1 MRCATSSCSHG
12 EALGCMRSQRAAAL
26 AEMGGK
32 LLLFTV
38 ACEYIVCVL
47 RQLFQVFSR
56 RLPSRCAVCHAWP
69 TQPVCSACVTAFA
82 QPQLRCPTC
91 AITVS
96 AGMQQCGSCI
106 LTPPPLDACLAAL
119 PYAYP
124 WADLI
129 ARFKFRQDPGWA
141 TSFALLL
148 RATPWVEPALE
159 SADWLLPMPLSTQ
172 RLRQRGYN
180 QAHELACA
188 LDAAKVGHGLLL
200 RIRDTPPQRSLSRS
214 ERMHNVKNAYAV
226 DPLRSGELKG
236 KRVVLLDDVMT
247 TGASLYAAALALRE
261 AGAAHITG
269 LVLARTE

>member
-1 MRCATSSCSHG
+1 
-12 EALGCMRSQRAAAL
+12 
-26 AEMGGK
+26 
-32 LLLFTV
+32 
-38 ACEYIVCVL
+38 
-47 RQLFQVFSR
+47 
-56 RLPSRCAVCHAWP
+56 
-69 TQPVCSACVTAFA
+69 
-82 QPQLRCPTC
+82 
-91 AITVS
+91 
-96 AGMQQCGSCI
+96 MQQCGTCI

-159 SADWLLPMPLSTQ
+159 STDWLLPMPLSTQ

-188 LDAAKVGHGLLL
+188 LNAAKVEQGLLL